1 MFISQKPKEKKE
13 EEKKEVSEKQI
24 TGIVN
29 KQKMGFLQT
38 MKQFTS

>member
-1 MFISQKPKEKKE
+1 VFISQKPKEKK
-13 EEKKEVSEKQI
+13 KKKKEKQI

>member
-1 MFISQKPKEKKE
+1 VFISQKPKEKKKK
-13 EEKKEVSEKQI
+13 KKEVSEKQI